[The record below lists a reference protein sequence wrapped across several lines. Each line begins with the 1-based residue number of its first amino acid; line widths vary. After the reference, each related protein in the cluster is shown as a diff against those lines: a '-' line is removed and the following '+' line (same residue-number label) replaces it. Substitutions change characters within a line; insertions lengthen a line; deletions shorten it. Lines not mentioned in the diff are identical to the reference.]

1 MLIARDA
8 RLRVVLPEEP
18 LYPGFTRVI
27 WNAHVAEMSD
37 LGESDRTHLVSVL
50 MAVERAQ
57 REAFA
62 PDKINLASLGNMVPH
77 LHWHVVPRWR
87 DDSHFPASVWSPVA
101 AGRDATLRQTRIDLT
116 AARLPAYQA
125 LLASRLRAC
134 GLDDGGLSDF
144 R

>member
-1 MLIARDA
+1 MIARDA
-8 RLRVVLPEEP
+8 RLRVVLPHEP
-18 LYPGFTRVI
+18 LYPGFARVI

-37 LGESDRTHLVSVL
+37 LSESDRAHLMGVL

-57 REAFA
+57 REGLS

-87 DDSHFPASVWSPVA
+87 DDSHFPASVWSPLA
-101 AGRDATLRQTRIDLT
+101 AGRDATQVQTRIGLT
-116 AARLPAYQA
+116 EARLPAYQA
-125 LLASRLRAC
+125 LLAGRLRSC
-134 GLDDGGLSDF
+134 GLDDGGLGDF